1 MKFLRIPILAL
12 VLILALT
19 PAGLATSYGSLT
31 FDNFHIEPGDKKPV
45 DVDASLTVGYGG
57 VFPDGPARLDFEVTG
72 DGKLA
77 FKGTAAL
84 GDGLIRAVLEKSK
97 YRFEIPVEGFEDTLT
112 QSPSSLMYNLWYVLP
127 PELYYTMSDAMYYGG
142 YGGYGEREDGPQPE
156 DFDRLWDLVQ
166 RYAAYYG
173 SYLDPAKSLE
183 RDRKLFAILKPEFKG
198 QEPVD
203 FFGASQ
209 DLCRYE
215 MAFEGSALKA
225 YYKAVYEADPELKAL
240 EEEAARLMEDFG
252 LGMEDDKRGEDKED
266 DDAKSEND
274 SAKSE
279 DEDGDSAKADD
290 DSAKSEEEDGDSAK
304 AEGGFEGELDADG
317 NEDADPLDWLIEDA
331 GIEKVSFVF
340 WSDTRELS
348 DPATK
353 AQKTVVT
360 LTVKDAVD
368 AYGMPVVLEIPIT
381 TAWREIPGGRRI
393 GFEAVYAPYE
403 GETTKILLD
412 ARLREPIS
420 GVPTVSNITAILDEN
435 SEEDGAV
442 FSGRLFG
449 EEIVDAQGVKD
460 TSVSIKGAANGQ
472 SYALGYAYDGKTS
485 TDAEK
490 SGTVTLNYDF
500 PAAGGGEPS
509 KAVIRFDAK
518 VKSGPYEPA
527 DFDKYADLQPV
538 NPLRASYKAMDK
550 VSADLSS
557 MMMQGMGVLMQTHG
571 LSSLIG
577 GLMGGMIPQ

>member
-1 MKFLRIPILAL
+1 MKFLRIPIIAL

-77 FKGTAAL
+77 FSGMAAL
-84 GDGLIRAVLEKSK
+84 EDGQVRAVLEKSK
-97 YRFEIPVEGFEDTLT
+97 YRFEIPVEGFEDLIYSATPF
-112 QSPSSLMYNLWYVLP
+112 SPMYSLWYIMP
-127 PELYYTMSDAMYYGG
+127 RELYYMMSDAMYYGG
-142 YGGYGEREDGPQPE
+142 YGEREDKPKPE
-156 DFDRLWDLVQ
+156 DFDRLWDLIE

-173 SYLDPAKSLE
+173 DALDPAKSLE
-183 RDRKLFAILKPEFKG
+183 KDRKLFAILKPEFKG

-203 FFGASQ
+203 FFGASIN
-209 DLCRYE
+209 LNRYE
-215 MAFEGSALKA
+215 MAFEGSALKT
-225 YYKAVYEADPELKAL
+225 YYEAVYEADPEFKAL

-252 LGMEDDKRGEDKED
+252 LDMENDKRGEDKDE
-266 DDAKSEND
+266 DDAKS
-274 SAKSE
+274 
-279 DEDGDSAKADD
+279 DD
-290 DSAKSEEEDGDSAK
+290 DSAKSENGNGDSAEADDGTAKSEDGDGDSDK
-304 AEGGFEGELDADG
+304 SEDGSEGEPGADG
-317 NEDADPLDWLIEDA
+317 DDDEEDPLDWLIEDA
-331 GIEKVSFVF
+331 GIEKVAFVF
-340 WSDTRELS
+340 WSDAKELA
-348 DPATK
+348 DPATN
-353 AQKTVVT
+353 AQKTIVT

-403 GETTKILLD
+403 GETTRFQMD
-412 ARLREPIS
+412 ARLREPVS
-420 GVPTVSNITAILDEN
+420 GVPTVSNVTAILDVD

-449 EEIVDAQGVKD
+449 EEIVDALGVKD
-460 TSVSIKGAANGQ
+460 TSVSIKGASNGQ

-490 SGTVTLNYDF
+490 AGTITLHYDF

-518 VKSGPYEPA
+518 VKNGSYEPA
-527 DFDKYADLQPV
+527 DFEKYADLQPV
-538 NPLRASYKAMDK
+538 NPLRASFKAMDK

-557 MMMQGMGVLMQTHG
+557 MAMQGMGVLMQTHG

-577 GLMGGMIPQ
+577 GLMSDMIPQ